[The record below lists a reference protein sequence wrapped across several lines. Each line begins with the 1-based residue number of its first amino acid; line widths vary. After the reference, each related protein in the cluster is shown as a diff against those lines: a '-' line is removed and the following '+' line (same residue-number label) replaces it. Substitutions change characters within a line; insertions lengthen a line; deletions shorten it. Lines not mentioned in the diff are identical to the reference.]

1 LGAIA
6 VSARRHAMLNDNA
19 VMREPMT
26 LEDHHSSRMIASPF
40 RLLDCSVMVDGAGA
54 VVVTSAER
62 ARDLPHLPI
71 SVLGIA
77 GHASHLHSGQMTSFE
92 DLHIGET
99 AERALGSAGVA
110 LPDVDLVEI
119 HDAFTISTMVYLE
132 EIGFCGRGEG
142 SAYALEG
149 NLDL

>member
-1 LGAIA
+1 
-6 VSARRHAMLNDNA
+6 
-19 VMREPMT
+19 
-26 LEDHHSSRMIASPF
+26 
-40 RLLDCSVMVDGAGA
+40 
-54 VVVTSAER
+54 
-62 ARDLPHLPI
+62 
-71 SVLGIA
+71 
-77 GHASHLHSGQMTSFE
+77 
-92 DLHIGET
+92 LHIGET

-149 NLDL
+149 NLDLGAKCPVNTHGGLLSQGHVAGFLHVTEAVKQLRGSAGAGQVVGAEVAMVAGGGGVMGVNAAMILASAR